1 MQRTSRSLRA
11 RIYYAFLAF
20 TLLLFTSCLQAN
32 AQNINAG
39 EIRGI
44 VTDSTGAAVPQV
56 VVSAKNIQTG
66 VVTKVTANS
75 QGLYNLPQL
84 TPGTYTVTFTAGS
97 FKTYSQ
103 ENVLL
108 QNAPITVNAVL
119 VIGSATEQITVNSGS
134 IVQLQTEDS
143 EQSLTLDEETL
154 TAVPNIGNS
163 MFNETVLIPGV
174 SGGGSQ
180 NQNGSSIG
188 INGAQAYNENF
199 LLNGGTATFIGSQN
213 PDWTIA
219 PTDFIAETDF
229 QTHSF
234 NATSG
239 NGLAVLNVITKNG
252 TNQFHGSFWDYN
264 QNSTFA
270 APNYF
275 SGGSGVP
282 PLSSNTFGGTVGGPI
297 KRDKLFF
304 FGGYQRT
311 GSKSGT
317 VGFSTVPTSDM
328 KAGKFDPTLF
338 PTIFDPTSTTTVGGK
353 TERTAFTNNQIP
365 TGMLNQQALNW
376 QKYLPAPNW
385 GAAGAITNNYRYS
398 TQANNVST
406 WETWKIDYTLND
418 KNHIN
423 TSGTWGTVQFP
434 DVAPLDPIGA
444 FAENGNEVVPQ
455 ISWTWTPSSSA
466 VNEMRGS
473 MMRFWGKWPSGDRG
487 MGIPKA
493 LGIPNSVSDV
503 WPGLNITGL
512 YNYGAGLN
520 AFISETT
527 ITPADVFTLIRGKHI
542 MKFGGEF
549 DDDEV
554 NGNFA
559 AYSDGSFSFNGDST
573 LDPLGKLGT
582 GSDGVGY
589 ADFLLGDVS
598 SWSIALTPESAGR
611 LKSYQM
617 FAQDDYKIK
626 PNLTVNLGLRFE
638 VQPGWKE
645 AHNLQGDF
653 DPTLNNPATKTPGAM
668 WYADGASGVSSRT
681 TIEALNNIIQPRVG
695 FSWSPIHNWDIRGGF
710 GYYTEMLGQ
719 NTYQV
724 NTDLGIAGTNNLTET
739 DSLTPVFNLAQGPPL
754 PIYTTVNNLTP
765 ELFNGQ
771 SISYIPYHT
780 KVPYMEEY
788 QVGIQHEFHGGII
801 ADAAYV
807 GSSGRRLAVSM
818 DSNQVPQSEI
828 GNFAN
833 GANMAQYR
841 PYQQY
846 GNIATTLGEG
856 TSHYDSLQA
865 RMQKQYANSLQF
877 AATFTYSHTLDDQ
890 TGSGNGGPGA
900 KGDVWQNGYS
910 LKSNYGNS
918 LLNQPI
924 SFNGDVVYDLPFG
937 RGKLFMNQGGIAN
950 EVLGG
955 WRLSG
960 LWQIHSG
967 TPFTVTIPTNLSG
980 SLAGTWFPNRTRS
993 GKLSHPTVAE
1003 WFDPTAFSQPAN
1015 GTFGN
1020 SGRDILSGPAW
1031 RQLDMSMQKHW
1042 ALKML
1047 GEMSDIQVRVDA
1059 ADVLNHPNFGNPSGS
1074 LTQNATS
1081 GGWNLNPITS
1091 ANTSRTVQFEGK
1103 FSF

>member
-1 MQRTSRSLRA
+1 MQPSSRSLQA
-11 RIYYAFLAF
+11 RLFYAFLAF
-20 TLLLFTSCLQAN
+20 TYLLFASCLPAN

-44 VTDSTGAAVPQV
+44 VTDSSGAAVPQV
-56 VVSAKNIQTG
+56 AVSATNNQTG

-75 QGLYNLPQL
+75 QGLYILPQL
-84 TPGTYTVTFTAGS
+84 TPGTYSITFTAGS
-97 FKTYSQ
+97 FKTYNQ

-119 VIGSATEQITVNSGS
+119 QIGSQTEQITVNSGS
-134 IVQLQTEDS
+134 MVQLQTEDS
-143 EQSLTLDEETL
+143 EQSLTLDEVTL
-154 TAVPNIGNS
+154 TALPNIGNS

-174 SGGGSQ
+174 SGGGGQSQ
-180 NQNGSSIG
+180 NGESIG
-188 INGAQAYNENF
+188 INGAQAFNENF

-213 PDWTIA
+213 PDWTIT

-229 QTHSF
+229 ETHSF

-252 TNQFHGSFWDYN
+252 TNHYHGSFWDYN
-264 QNSTFA
+264 QNSYFS

-275 SGGSGVP
+275 SGGTVP
-282 PLSSNTFGGTVGGPI
+282 PSSSNTWGGAVGGPI

-304 FGGYQRT
+304 FGGYQRQVST
-311 GSKSGT
+311 SGT
-317 VGFSTVPTSDM
+317 VGFSTVPTANM
-328 KAGKFDPTLF
+328 KAGLFDPTLF
-338 PTIFDPTSTTTVGGK
+338 PTIFDPTSTTTVAGK
-353 TERTAFTNNQIP
+353 TLRTPFTSNQIRP
-365 TGMLNQQALNW
+365 GLLNQQALNW
-376 QKYLPAPNW
+376 QKYLPAPNY

-398 TQANNVST
+398 LQAHDVST
-406 WETWKIDYTLND
+406 WETWKIDYTLNE

-434 DVAPLDPIGA
+434 DLSPLYPIGG
-444 FAENGNEVVPQ
+444 FAEDGNEVVPQ

-466 VNEMRGS
+466 VNELRGS
-473 MMRFWGKWPSGDRG
+473 MMRFWGKWPSGDFG

-493 LGIPNSVSDV
+493 IGIPNAVSDV

-520 AFISETT
+520 AFISETS
-527 ITPADVFTLIRGKHI
+527 ITPADVFTLIRGKHVLR
-542 MKFGGEF
+542 FGGQY
-549 DDDEV
+549 DADQV

-559 AYSDGSFSFNGDST
+559 AYSDGTFSFNGDST
-573 LDPLGKLGT
+573 LDPQGT
-582 GSDGVGY
+582 SNGVGY

-598 SWSIALTPESAGR
+598 NWSIGLTPESAGR

-626 PNLTVNLGLRFE
+626 PNLTFNLGLRFE

-653 DPTLNNPATKTPGAM
+653 DPTLKNPATNTLGAM
-668 WYADGASGVSSRT
+668 WFADGASGVSSRT

-695 FSWSPIHNWDIRGGF
+695 FSWSPRPNWDIRGGF

-724 NTDLGIAGTNNLTET
+724 NTDLGIAGANALNAT
-739 DSLTPVFNLAQGPPL
+739 DGLTPVFNLTQGPPL
-754 PIYTTVNNLTP
+754 PIYTTVQHLTP
-765 ELFNGQ
+765 DLENGQ
-771 SISYIPYHT
+771 PIAYIPYHT

-788 QVGIQHEFHGGII
+788 QFGIQHEFHGGII

-818 DSNQVPQSEI
+818 DSNQIPQSEI
-828 GNFAN
+828 SKFTGP
-833 GANMAQYR
+833 GVNMSQYR

-846 GNIATTLGEG
+846 QGIATTLGEG
-856 TSHYDSLQA
+856 TSHYDSLQT

-890 TGSGNGGPGA
+890 TGSGNGGPGS

-924 SFNGDVVYDLPFG
+924 SFNGDAVYDLPFG
-937 RGKLFMNQGGIAN
+937 KGKLFLNQGGIAN

-955 WRLSG
+955 WRVSG

-967 TPFTVTIPTNLSG
+967 TPFTVTLPTNLSG
-980 SLAGTWFPNRTRS
+980 SLAGTWYPNRTGN
-993 GKLSHPTVAE
+993 GKASNPTIQK
-1003 WFDPTAFSQPAN
+1003 WFDPTAFTQPGY

-1020 SGRDILSGPAW
+1020 SGRNILSGPAW

-1042 ALKML
+1042 ALKKL
-1047 GEMSDIQVRVDA
+1047 GEKSDIQVRVDA
-1059 ADVLNHPNFGNPSGS
+1059 SDALNHPNFGNPYAVLGQ
-1074 LTQNATS
+1074 TNTGQ
-1081 GGWNLNPITS
+1081 ITS
-1091 ANTSRTVQFEGK
+1091 ANTSRNLQFEGK
-1103 FSF
+1103 ISF